1 LVKNEHYEIIVYWCQ
16 ECDKGYLK
24 MKYMGKNSKG
34 KIEENLSKSKE
45 FEISSYTVRDPLR
58 SVP

>member
-1 LVKNEHYEIIVYWCQ
+1 
-16 ECDKGYLK
+16 

-45 FEISSYTVRDPLR
+45 FEISSYTVRTLCDL
-58 SVP
+58 SVMALEIRL

>member
-1 LVKNEHYEIIVYWCQ
+1 
-16 ECDKGYLK
+16 

-45 FEISSYTVRDPLR
+45 FEISSYTV
-58 SVP
+58 